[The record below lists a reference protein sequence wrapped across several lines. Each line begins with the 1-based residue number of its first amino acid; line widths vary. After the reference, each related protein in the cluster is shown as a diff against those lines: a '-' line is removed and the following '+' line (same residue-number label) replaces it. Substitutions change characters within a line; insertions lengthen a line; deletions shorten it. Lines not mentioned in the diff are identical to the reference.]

1 MSARL
6 VALLAILTANVF
18 GGLSYYW
25 QKLATEGI
33 PPATVA
39 LLRNGV
45 AIVALVAL
53 IRIPT
58 RRRKPGAVDASE
70 DPAMGGSGVATS
82 ADRTIAGFRPRD
94 AIRVAAIGMFGFGL
108 PLALGNIGVE
118 LSTATNGSILI
129 LLEPVA
135 ILAFSWFLL
144 KEPMLLGQVAG
155 LVLGLVGAYL
165 VSVGDRTPA
174 EVVALL
180 TESDYL
186 RGNVILLLHGILW
199 GLYSPLMKPIAHRYR
214 AIHLTLAIQVI
225 GLVPMLPLALREWSD
240 WQPNAATF
248 WPAFGYVVVLALL
261 VSTWGTILW
270 NTALRTLRASTVAP
284 FVFVQ
289 PLVGTLAGMLWLD
302 ESLTAPALVGSG
314 AIVVA
319 VLLVTYARPRRPAE
333 IDVSEVSA

>member
-39 LLRNGV
+39 LLRNCV

-53 IRIPT
+53 MRLLT
-58 RRRKPGAVDASE
+58 RRRSGAAVA
-70 DPAMGGSGVATS
+70 PADDRADGAADS
-82 ADRTIAGFRPRD
+82 APEPARTIAGFRPRD
-94 AIRVAAIGMFGFGL
+94 AVRVAAIGMFGFGL

-155 LVLGLVGAYL
+155 LALGLIGAYL
-165 VSVGDRTPA
+165 VSVGERSPS

-186 RGNVILLLHGILW
+186 RGNVILLLHGVLW

-225 GLVPMLPLALREWSD
+225 GLVPMLPLAIREWSE

-248 WPAFGYVVVLALL
+248 WPAFGHVVVLALL

-302 ESLTAPALVGSG
+302 ESLTSTAMVGSG
-314 AIVVA
+314 AIVIA